1 MAEDLQDEFD
11 EDDFDDEDLQWS
23 CNYVVVCILLPTL
36 IGFINGFFW
45 SGLALHYV
53 DMGWAVARAGLAS
66 TIGLLLRP
74 FFQQIQIRAGFW
86 AAVPLGA
93 LHLGLAIL
101 GAALTTQEWAVILEV
116 TALQGLDPSITIEGI
131 AFDVFGLSE
140 TMARQASS
148 TVLAVFTIAVATAV
162 TIGGIIYDFAGWQ
175 GMSLF
180 HVACLLPC
188 AFLLHSRWC
197 GNPSGNIFL
206 QSCDSGRGK

>member
-74 FFQQIQIRAGFW
+74 FFQQIQIRAGRPSR
-86 AAVPLGA
+86 AGA
-93 LHLGLAIL
+93 GRA
-101 GAALTTQEWAVILEV
+101 GA
-116 TALQGLDPSITIEGI
+116 
-131 AFDVFGLSE
+131 GLS
-140 TMARQASS
+140 
-148 TVLAVFTIAVATAV
+148 
-162 TIGGIIYDFAGWQ
+162 
-175 GMSLF
+175 
-180 HVACLLPC
+180 
-188 AFLLHSRWC
+188 
-197 GNPSGNIFL
+197 
-206 QSCDSGRGK
+206 